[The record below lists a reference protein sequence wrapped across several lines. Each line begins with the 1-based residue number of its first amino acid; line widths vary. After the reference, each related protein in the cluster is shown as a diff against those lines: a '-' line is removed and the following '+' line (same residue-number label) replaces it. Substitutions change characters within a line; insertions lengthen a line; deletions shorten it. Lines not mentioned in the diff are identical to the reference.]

1 MVAARI
7 LCQGLIFVVFVSI
20 APLAHAQ
27 RAIPPE
33 KLALIRQLNE
43 TLQARNNAAQ
53 ISEMM
58 SNLLWQ
64 STKQGF
70 EEAVALDP
78 NLTPTQKKQIMERFA
93 AELDATR
100 QQMRELLKQRVDL
113 GTIVEE
119 VSTEVYDE
127 LFTTEELKALVDFY
141 RSPVG
146 QKVVALT
153 PRMFAEA
160 AQKTQAKVWPRV
172 QEMLR
177 ELLAERLKHYGIKQP
192 PVRTRG

>member
-7 LCQGLIFVVFVSI
+7 LCQALIFVGFVSI

-43 TLQARNNAAQ
+43 TLQVRNNATQ
-53 ISEMM
+53 ISETM
-58 SNLLWQ
+58 SNLLSQ
-64 STKQGF
+64 SIKQGF

-78 NLTPTQKKQIMERFA
+78 NLTPTQKKQVLEQFA

-100 QQMRELLKQRVDL
+100 QQMRELLKQRVDF
-113 GTIVEE
+113 GAIVEE
-119 VSTEVYDE
+119 VQTEVYDE

-160 AQKTQAKVWPRV
+160 AQKTQAKVGPRM
-172 QEMLR
+172 QEIIR
-177 ELLAERLKHYGIKQP
+177 ELLAERLKNYGIKQP